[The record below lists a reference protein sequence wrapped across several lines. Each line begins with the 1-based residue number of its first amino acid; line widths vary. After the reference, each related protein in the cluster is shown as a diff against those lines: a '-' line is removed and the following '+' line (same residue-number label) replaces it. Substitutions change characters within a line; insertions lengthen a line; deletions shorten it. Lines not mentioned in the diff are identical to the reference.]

1 MAVAGHK
8 LTHQINLVD
17 AANPNYI
24 KQYVIF
30 CCWLNMMPYLNH
42 NNYEKIMKDF
52 PQGGMVIMEAIGYQ
66 SEYCAQLALAAY
78 AAQHIRVWW
87 HYTIGA

>member
-1 MAVAGHK
+1 MVK
-8 LTHQINLVD
+8 YD
-17 AANPNYI
+17 AIIHSATDH
-24 KQYVIF
+24 
-30 CCWLNMMPYLNH
+30 LNH

-52 PQGGMVIMEAIGYQ
+52 PQGGMVIMEVIGYQ